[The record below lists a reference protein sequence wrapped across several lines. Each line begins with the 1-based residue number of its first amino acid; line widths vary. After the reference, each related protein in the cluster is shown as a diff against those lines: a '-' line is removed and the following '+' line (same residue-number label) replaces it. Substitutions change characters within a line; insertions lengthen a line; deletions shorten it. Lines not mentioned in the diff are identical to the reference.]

1 MCYNIIVYP
10 YMNTKE
16 RNEIIVKRSISLLLC
31 LMMVVGLFAGAMPA
45 RAASFG
51 VTVTPANAVIEGT
64 GSVDFTVTTILDSI
78 AGQIKDGKD
87 FDLSALVKGFLE
99 EGLSIDA
106 LSSLLNE
113 VGFNWE
119 DIVKSLQNNG
129 VGISQIADMLAGMLS
144 GSQLNLEDL
153 VKDLMGDTDL
163 LAMLLSALGNTG
175 FQSDLLNSLLATL
188 QNMDTQGL
196 MEILLSMLGDLGQNS
211 SAKPFAAAA
220 ETTMLDSSD
229 LIDAVMALFG
239 DSLSAEQIEALM
251 AMAKSWADSI
261 PLPEAITALKDVLG
275 DDFGLEKAVKLIQD
289 ATNGEFNYAELI
301 QTLLNVF
308 DTEVDVAPFV
318 EKFNEFL
325 GTDLTF
331 EQIEASFMDIV
342 NAGFSLDAMKAALD
356 GADLEALF
364 SSLADKLDTGDVD
377 VASLM
382 KALVA
387 ALGEQDITDFDFEK
401 FAEAMG
407 EGFDAAAFLQSVVDK
422 ISDGEIDMAAVK
434 QAVEEALGE
443 QIDPATVLDMLKRDF
458 GEDVDVVK
466 YVQALFAALR
476 SMNVEIPEMDSI
488 MAIISDKLGTE
499 LTSEEVM
506 EIVNALQD
514 LIGGEQDW
522 RTVLKMF
529 GDQVDLTKVTKAIN
543 DALGTEMDLNKLT
556 AALMDIIDNGF
567 SLEAFKNA
575 LGESVDF
582 DALVASLVDKL
593 DTGDIDVA
601 SFVNALVAAL
611 EEQDITDFDFSK
623 FAEAMG
629 ENFDLS
635 AFLKSV
641 VDKLS
646 DGKIDVDSVKAA
658 IEEALGEQIDLAS
671 VIDILKNGLGEDLDI
686 AKLFK
691 ALVAGLEAMN
701 IDFDLESVLAKIA
714 DEFNMDAL
722 TADELTELIAAVQ
735 ELIGSDMDFKGAIEL
750 ILNAFAGKI
759 DLDNLFEALQDALG
773 DDFGGMLKDILQA
786 LLADGFDFDAI
797 LEKLKALGNDPQAI
811 IDLLFGSLITY
822 QWKVRTA
829 SGAVAVSAVNDANTY
844 AGADTRTLTVSR
856 DDAPEQDETYVY
868 FCTLTISGK
877 ELTSSDGVLVVK
889 AAKAPVEPTTEPT
902 APVLDNER
910 HIAYI
915 TGYEDGTFHPNAQIT
930 RAEVAVILYRLLTD
944 ASRDVFGTSVNSFT
958 DVPANEWFNTAVST
972 LAKAQVLTGYPDG
985 TFLPNAPI
993 TRAELATVLTRL
1005 SVLVNL
1011 SREIT
1016 PVDFS
1021 DVADHWAVSF
1031 IRTAANNGWING
1043 YDDGT
1048 FRPDSSV
1055 TRAEA
1060 VTMLNR
1066 MLDRNPETLP
1076 ETGMKTFSD
1085 NMDPTMWYYLAIQE
1099 AANGHTYTRGA
1110 DGVEIWAEIAA

>member
-1 MCYNIIVYP
+1 
-10 YMNTKE
+10 
-16 RNEIIVKRSISLLLC
+16 
-31 LMMVVGLFAGAMPA
+31 MMVVGLFAGAMPGA

-78 AGQIKDGKD
+78 AAQIKDGKD
-87 FDLSALVKGFLE
+87 FDLSSLVKGFLD
-99 EGLSIDA
+99 EGLSIDTLA
-106 LSSLLNE
+106 SLLNE

-119 DIVKSLQNNG
+119 DIVKSMQKSGIN
-129 VGISQIADMLAGMLS
+129 ISQIAEMLAGMLS
-144 GSQLNLEDL
+144 SNQLNLEDL
-153 VKDLMGDTDL
+153 LKDLMGDTDL
-163 LAMLLSALGNTG
+163 LAMLIDALGKTN
-175 FQSDLLNSLLATL
+175 FQSDLLNSVLATM

-196 MEILLSMLGDLGQNS
+196 MEILLSMLGGIGQNS
-211 SAKPFAAAA
+211 SALPFAAAA

-239 DSLSAEQIEALM
+239 DGLSEEQIASLM
-251 AMAKSWADSI
+251 ALAKSWADSI
-261 PLPEAITALKDVLG
+261 PLPEAITALKAVLG
-275 DDFGLEKAVKLIQD
+275 EDFGLEKAVKLIQD

-325 GTDLTF
+325 GTELTF
-331 EQIEASFMDIV
+331 EQIEASLMDIV

-387 ALGEQDITDFDFEK
+387 ALGEQDITDFDFAK

-407 EGFDAAAFLQSVVDK
+407 EGFDSAAFLQSIVDK
-422 ISDGEIDMAAVK
+422 LSDGTIDMAAVK

-488 MAIISDKLGTE
+488 LATISDKLGTE

-506 EIVNALQD
+506 ALVNALQD

-522 RTVLKMF
+522 KTVLKMF
-529 GDQVDLTKVTKAIN
+529 GDQVDLTKVTEAIN
-543 DALGTEMDLNKLT
+543 DALGTDMDLNKLT

-567 SLEAFKNA
+567 DLDAFKNA

-582 DALVASLVDKL
+582 DALLASLVDKL

-658 IEEALGEQIDLAS
+658 IEEALGEQINLDS
-671 VIDILKNGLGEDLDI
+671 IIDILKNGLGDDLDI

-722 TADELTELIAAVQ
+722 TAEELEALIAAVQ
-735 ELIGSDMDFKGAIEL
+735 DLIGGDKDFKGAIEL

-759 DLDNLFEALQDALG
+759 DLDNLLEALQDALG
-773 DDFGGMLKDILQA
+773 EDFGGMLKDILQA

-797 LEKLKALGNDPQAI
+797 LEKLKALGNDPQSI
-811 IDLLFGSLITY
+811 IDLLFGNLISY

-829 SGAVAVSAVNDANTY
+829 DGAVAVADAKDANTY
-844 AGADTRTLTVSR
+844 SGADTRTLTVSR
-856 DDAPEQDETYVY
+856 DTAPEKDETYVY
-868 FCTLTISGK
+868 FCTLTVFDN
-877 ELTSSDGVLVVK
+877 ELTSSDGVLVIKVK
-889 AAKAPVEPTTEPT
+889 NTPSEPDV
-902 APVLDNER
+902 PVLDNET
-910 HIAYI
+910 HVAYI
-915 TGYEDGTFHPNAQIT
+915 AGYEDGTVQPNGKIT
-930 RAEVAVILYRLLTD
+930 RAEVATILYRLLTD
-944 ASRDVFGTSVNSFT
+944 ASRSVFGTSVNSFS
-958 DVPANEWFNTAVST
+958 DVPANERFNTAVST
-972 LAKAQVLTGYPDG
+972 LANAKVLAGYPDG
-985 TFLPNAPI
+985 TFRPNAPI

-1005 SVLVNL
+1005 SVLVDL

-1016 PVDFS
+1016 PAAFNDVD
-1021 DVADHWAVSF
+1021 DHWAVSF

-1043 YDDGT
+1043 YDDGS
-1048 FRPDSSV
+1048 FRPDNSV

-1066 MLDRNPETLP
+1066 MLNRNPETLP

-1085 NMDPTMWYYLAIQE
+1085 NMDPTMWYYIAIQE
-1099 AANGHTYTRGA
+1099 AANGHDYTRGA
-1110 DGVEIWAEIAA
+1110 DGVEVWAEPAA